1 MSLKTLE
8 ISSVVL
14 SSGIQGSITCTLT
27 VDGVKSDTINLEGN
41 KKRRKLLADPVV
53 IRRGTFLAIHC
64 IHNKQIWSKT
74 STVSRNVAFREIV
87 KQVRQADE
95 ATNEGANI
103 TLQIELDPL
112 TGLLDFRFELT
123 PLNSGPLLHISGS
136 LHLDAKVNHASAG
149 IGFYYLCLLADG
161 SITFE
166 RRLRH
171 QYPQEIVVFP
181 SICNLCLYRRPFYV
195 WPLRTVV
202 KSSAVSAS
210 EIQHLLS
217 KSSGLA
223 EDNCGTEHVFPA
235 IPEITVR
242 LGHDLPCIAD
252 EIVPPSAPKQIQEN
266 SCVDRCPAVETTASP
281 PTPTHVSIN
290 GQPRREKR
298 RTSERTLERDAVELD
313 VQRRRRVK
321 KHRREEEQIT
331 PKEKPTPTPQEILLE
346 STDKLTKRRKL
357 LRRLGRSKDLLENM
371 ARILSSACEMNSIAK
386 AVASGLGQIY
396 NLCDKLDTWND
407 QLHDL
412 IEDMTAFLVYIDHIN
427 VFTSIPHFQQT
438 LKALV
443 PIIKRTGFLISKYQ
457 RHGCTE
463 MNEYND
469 LKRRFERWTDD
480 FLYGLNAETLK
491 QIGQV
496 REVVEELNARSEFV
510 NKWHNS
516 RRDEIKP
523 PGLHRV
529 HPIPRCLGGT
539 REQALE
545 VIASFAASRDSRN
558 ILWITGHPGVR
569 QILLKETAASNYGA
583 SFFFQRDDGNF
594 TAPSTMLRS
603 ICADL
608 CDHSDFLMALND
620 ELGSRTPDFATTSI
634 MTQFRRL
641 IYNPLQENGRSL
653 IILIDG
659 IDECGGLTQSRSRDV
674 KKILSMIQ
682 DWANLPPSLRLVVTS
697 RDETWIS
704 AVLSPIS
711 TRLELELDSHEAKRD
726 IELFFREEFRR
737 IGQEYHLPDWP
748 TQDEMRD
755 LNLKANGLFVWAATV
770 VTFVD
775 RPDPQEAL
783 HSILYGDMDIEGD
796 LSRLY
801 TAILRLSF
809 DRSSPKLLSEFKDF
823 VGAMVTAHHPL
834 EKYSPLFTI
843 LGIRISTI
851 KFICD
856 KLRPVLRSDKAYLAF
871 RHLSFVDFLRSDGC
885 PRCFRIQRSRQLRS
899 IALAL
904 LKVLDSNLHFDLSKF
919 RTSYQPNPKQPAVV
933 SGELSFA
940 CKYWAD
946 TLSALQPE
954 NERDEPRLLAALK
967 KFLETKFLFW
977 LETLSLMKD
986 MSSALSQLM
995 TAKEFTS
1002 RLDTPWKKLLNDAM
1016 EFVETFGACVSKCA
1030 PHVYLSA
1037 LNFTPPSS
1045 KIYQLYSPWIG
1056 LCTSLRLQTPDG
1068 LRDGRRDVLNNIV
1081 YVAHGDEVA
1090 QHVEGHV
1097 DDVLAALFIQRGHVA
1112 SASNDGSLRFWNPDT
1127 GKPVRTPLLNDSPI
1141 TCLAFHS
1148 ASKLLVFG
1156 SHSGALYVWDQS
1168 PDHPSRLPR
1177 QIDAQVTSVA
1187 VSPGGIIVAS
1197 GYEDGTVAFWDVRTR
1212 RQHGQIFSGHSES
1225 VSSIIFLDD
1234 ETVLTGSFDKS
1245 IFIHRVKSGKRD
1257 FWTRLLARTSRRIYS
1272 LAVTSE
1278 PRILVAACY
1287 NCVIRWPLAQDFT
1300 IQDEYYLLKN
1310 SSRVECLAA
1319 HGTRIAIVIGRNIEI
1334 WDASTGNRIL
1344 GALTGHR
1351 DPITSVAFSN
1361 DGRRLVSSS
1370 RDRAVRV
1377 WDINSDSVSRGNFP
1391 EGCKLSSDGWIRG
1404 PEPDRD
1410 LIIWIPETSQRRLC
1424 WGRTIA
1430 VMDGKPAVYLE
1441 INRQFMGRKWFNC
1454 FKGTSP
1460 VAQDEEAKEN

>member
-1 MSLKTLE
+1 
-8 ISSVVL
+8 VVL
-14 SSGIQGSITCTLT
+14 SSGVQGSITCTLT

-41 KKRRKLLADPVV
+41 KKRRNLLAHPVV
-53 IRRGTFLAIHC
+53 IRRGTFVAIRC

-74 STVSRNVAFREIV
+74 PTVSRNVAFREIV
-87 KQVRQADE
+87 KQVRQGISSVWAYRTALICETETADE

-103 TLQIELDPL
+103 TLQIELDPAR
-112 TGLLDFRFELT
+112 GFFD
-123 PLNSGPLLHISGS
+123 IGS
-136 LHLDAKVNHASAG
+136 KSIITLYSDAKINHASAG

-166 RRLRH
+166 RRLRN

-181 SICNLCLYRRPFYV
+181 VFPLHPQVDLQLCLYRRPFYV

-202 KSSAVSAS
+202 KSSPVSAS
-210 EIQHLLS
+210 EIHHLLS

-223 EDNCGTEHVFPA
+223 ETIGECCLRSLSVGGLSAIEHVFPA
-235 IPEITVR
+235 IPEIIVR

-252 EIVPPSAPKQIQEN
+252 EI
-266 SCVDRCPAVETTASP
+266 
-281 PTPTHVSIN
+281 
-290 GQPRREKR
+290 
-298 RTSERTLERDAVELD
+298 
-313 VQRRRRVK
+313 
-321 KHRREEEQIT
+321 
-331 PKEKPTPTPQEILLE
+331 EILLE
-346 STDKLTKRRKL
+346 STDKLAKRRKL

-386 AVASGLGQIY
+386 AVASGLGLIY
-396 NLCDKLDTWND
+396 NVCVLDNWND

-443 PIIKRTGFLISKYQ
+443 PIIERTGLLISKYQ
-457 RHGCTE
+457 RHGACFSFQTE

-558 ILWITGHPGVR
+558 ILWITGHPGCGKSCVVCSAVER
-569 QILLKETAASNYGA
+569 LKETAASNYGA

-608 CDHSDFLMALND
+608 CENSDFLMALND

-634 MTQFRRL
+634 MAQFRRL
-641 IYNPLQENGRSL
+641 IYNPLQVFANDGENGRSL
-653 IILIDG
+653 VIFIDG
-659 IDECGGLTQSRSRDV
+659 IDECGGLTHSHSRDA
-674 KKILSMIQ
+674 KKILSMIH

-726 IELFFREEFRR
+726 IDLFFREEFRR
-737 IGQEYHLPDWP
+737 IGEEYHLPDWP

-809 DRSSPKLLSEFKDF
+809 DKSSPKLLSEFKDF
-823 VGAMVTAHHPL
+823 VGAIVTAHHPL
-834 EKYSPLFTI
+834 EKDSPLFTI

-904 LKVLDSNLHFDLSKF
+904 LKVLDSNLHFDVSKF

-977 LETLSLMKD
+977 LETLSLMKE
-986 MSSALSQLM
+986 MPSALSQLM

-1016 EFVETFGACVSKCA
+1016 EFVEAFGACVSKCA

-1127 GKPVRTPLLNDSPI
+1127 GKPVRTPLLSDSPI

-1148 ASKLLVFG
+1148 PSKLLVFG

-1177 QIDAQVTSVA
+1177 QSDAPVTSVA

-1225 VSSIIFLDD
+1225 VSSVIFLDD
-1234 ETVLTGSFDKS
+1234 ETVLSGSFDKS

-1334 WDASTGNRIL
+1334 WDASTGTQIL

-1377 WDINSDSVSRGNFP
+1377 WDINSDNVSRGNFP

-1410 LIIWIPETSQRRLC
+1410 LIIWIPEASQRRLC

-1430 VMDGKPAVYLE
+1430 VMDGKPAAYLE
-1441 INRQFMGRKWFNC
+1441 INPQFMGRKWFNC
-1454 FKGTSP
+1454 FKKTSSVVRASIVMLNFTVTKAQV
-1460 VAQDEEAKEN
+1460 VALQVQDEEAKQD